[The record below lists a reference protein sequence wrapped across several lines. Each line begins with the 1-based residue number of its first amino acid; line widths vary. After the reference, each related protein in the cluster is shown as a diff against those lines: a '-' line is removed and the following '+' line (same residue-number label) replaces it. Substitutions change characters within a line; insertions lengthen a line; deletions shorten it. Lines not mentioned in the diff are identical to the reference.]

1 MRGRSCGA
9 NTTPCLVQVS
19 GGGKAKYDA
28 KRHALVWKF
37 KKFPG
42 ESEASLMASVELI
55 ATTKEKRQ
63 WARPPIQLQFQV
75 RRLPVWPQCTLASR
89 AGAQHVPCRH
99 GLAYL
104 FATTQVTECTL

>member
-1 MRGRSCGA
+1 M
-9 NTTPCLVQVS
+9 S

-55 ATTKEKRQ
+55 ATTKEKRS
-63 WARPPIQLQFQV
+63 WARPPIELQFQV
-75 RRLPVWPQCTLASR
+75 PGLVGCGPVSGL
-89 AGAQHVPCRH
+89 QHAEHAILRTCVVADL
-99 GLAYL
+99 GWTSL
-104 FATTQVTECTL
+104 